1 MSGRDA
7 SADDGNEPQG
17 GGGGEGA
24 STTGG
29 LFPVVY
35 AQLRAIAEQQMSRER
50 PGLTLQPTALVHEVY
65 LRLLADKSAT
75 WENER
80 HFFAAAAEAMRR
92 ILVERARRYSRHK
105 HGGGRRREGFEG
117 VEEELAGAE
126 PEAMVELDEAV
137 TELRAF
143 DPVLAEV
150 AMLRYFAGLTV
161 EQTAEL
167 VGRSARSVKSDWVA
181 ARAWLL
187 RRIEGE

>member
-1 MSGRDA
+1 
-7 SADDGNEPQG
+7 
-17 GGGGEGA
+17 
-24 STTGG
+24 
-29 LFPVVY
+29 
-35 AQLRAIAEQQMSRER
+35 
-50 PGLTLQPTALVHEVY
+50 
-65 LRLLADKSAT
+65 
-75 WENER
+75 
-80 HFFAAAAEAMRR
+80 
-92 ILVERARRYSRHK
+92 
-105 HGGGRRREGFEG
+105 
-117 VEEELAGAE
+117 
-126 PEAMVELDEAV
+126 MVELDEAV

>member
-1 MSGRDA
+1 M
-7 SADDGNEPQG
+7 
-17 GGGGEGA
+17 
-24 STTGG
+24 
-29 LFPVVY
+29 VY

-105 HGGGRRREGFEG
+105 HGGGRRREG
-117 VEEELAGAE
+117 
-126 PEAMVELDEAV
+126 
-137 TELRAF
+137 
-143 DPVLAEV
+143 
-150 AMLRYFAGLTV
+150 
-161 EQTAEL
+161 
-167 VGRSARSVKSDWVA
+167 SARSVKSDWVA